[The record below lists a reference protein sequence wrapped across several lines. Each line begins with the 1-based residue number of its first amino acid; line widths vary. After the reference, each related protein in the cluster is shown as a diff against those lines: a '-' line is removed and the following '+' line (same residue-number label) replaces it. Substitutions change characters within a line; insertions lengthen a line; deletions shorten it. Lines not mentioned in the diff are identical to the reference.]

1 MKSGSDE
8 FKNGRVKV
16 AGNFISFGHKT
27 VYITDADLLSL
38 AEVMAA
44 WKLARP
50 VAPESVQERI
60 DEYLRK
66 DVE

>member
-1 MKSGSDE
+1 MKIGSDE
-8 FKNGRVKV
+8 YQNGRVKV

-27 VYITDADLLSL
+27 VYITDADLESL
-38 AEVMAA
+38 AAVMAA
-44 WKLARP
+44 WKAAHA
-50 VAPESVQERI
+50 VDSPEVRHI

>member
-8 FKNGRVKV
+8 YQNGRVKV

-44 WKLARP
+44 WKAAHA
-50 VAPESVQERI
+50 VDSPEVRHI